1 MERTKYPG
9 IYRRG
14 DKYVVIVSYKS
25 GAGERRQ
32 KWITRRTLAAALEAR
47 RKQLDELDR
56 GVRPD
61 GAKITLGEFLREQWL
76 PHVAENTRPLTYKN
90 YASIVKNHVIDEPL
104 GAVRLRDVGWEQL
117 QALYR
122 SLNPTT
128 KLRVHRT
135 LSAAFTYATKE
146 LHLIAVNPC
155 GSVATPKRTKKK
167 ARWLDEKEARRM
179 LGECRGEVPLEGAIL
194 LGLAGG
200 LRIAEVCAVRWKDF
214 EEGTLTVEGSFYGP
228 TKNGKVRR
236 LTLPASTLQALRRYR
251 AEQAERLLALGIRQ
265 TDETTVV
272 TNPMGKQLHPVILS
286 QRFRA
291 FCKEHGFDLTFHG
304 LRHTCASL
312 MLSSGTDVRT
322 AAERLG
328 HAKPGILLEVYAH
341 AIKSADEAAAERLGK
356 ALDG

>member
-1 MERTKYPG
+1 MENTRHPG

-14 DKYVVIVSYKS
+14 TKYVGVISYKD
-25 GAGERRQ
+25 GAGKRRQ
-32 KWITRRTLAAALEAR
+32 KWITRRTLAAVLDAR
-47 RKQLDELDR
+47 RKLLDELDR

-61 GAKITLGEFLREQWL
+61 GARITLGEFLEGQWL
-76 PHVAENTRPLTYKN
+76 PHAQETCRPLTYTS
-90 YASIVKNHVIDEPL
+90 YVSIVKTHVLEAL
-104 GAVRLRDVGWEQL
+104 GPVRLRDVGWEQL

-122 SLNPTT
+122 PLTPTT

-135 LSAAFTYATKE
+135 LSAAFTYAVKE
-146 LHLIAVNPC
+146 LHLLAANPC
-155 GSVATPKRTKKK
+155 ASVVTPRRSEKR
-167 ARWLDEKEARRM
+167 ARWLEEKEARRM
-179 LGECRGEVPLEGAIL
+179 LGECRGDPLEGAIL
-194 LGLAGG
+194 LGLVGG
-200 LRIAEVCAVRWKDF
+200 LRIAEVCGIRWRHIED
-214 EEGTLTVEGSFYGP
+214 GTLTVGGSFHGP

-236 LTLPASTLQALRRYR
+236 LTLPATTLQALRRYR

-272 TNPMGKQLHPVILS
+272 TAPLGGQMHPVTLS
-286 QRFRA
+286 TRFRS
-291 FCKEHGFDLTFHG
+291 FCSERGFDITFHG

-356 ALDG
+356 VLEG